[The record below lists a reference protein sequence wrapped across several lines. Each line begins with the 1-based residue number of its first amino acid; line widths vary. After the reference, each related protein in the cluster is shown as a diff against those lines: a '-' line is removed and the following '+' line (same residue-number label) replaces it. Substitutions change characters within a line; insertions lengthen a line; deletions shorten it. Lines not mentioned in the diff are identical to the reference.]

1 VRFSLS
7 EDDFD
12 TMFSGGSPLKKF
24 FDIIIH
30 ANRNVSEHEMDKL
43 FARFAVLEMM
53 AEKQGV
59 DEKAIKMYMFENQEE
74 VENLKNSLL
83 MTVTADIVTQTE

>member
-1 VRFSLS
+1 LS
-7 EDDFD
+7 EDEFD
-12 TMFSGGSPLKKF
+12 DMFSGGSPLKKF
-24 FDIIIH
+24 FDVVVH

-43 FARFAVLEMM
+43 FARFAALEML

-59 DEKAIKMYMFENQEE
+59 DEKTIKMYMFENQEE